1 MRIFSSLVLFF
12 FLSVSGFAQTKINAK
27 ITGKVVDAATQ
38 KPVEYATITITDSK
52 SKPVSGAVT
61 DTKGVFSVQNIS
73 PGIYS
78 VTIDFIGYK
87 MYKQDNVEI
96 TDQKK
101 NISLNTIELIASKEA
116 LASVTVTSKAPIIEN
131 KIDKIV
137 YNAANDVT
145 SQGGVALDVL
155 KKVPQVTVDID
166 GNVELQ
172 GNSGIRFLIN
182 GKPSSVFGSNLADAL
197 ASIPASQ
204 IKSIEA
210 ITSPG
215 AKYDAQ
221 GTGGIINIILKDSK
235 VQGYNGSINFGAGT
249 RLENGS
255 VNLNL
260 RHNNFGM
267 NAFFSGNAQL
277 SSHTPVS
284 QDRTSFDTAA
294 KRTTHF
300 LQDGYS
306 DFERNGFQS
315 GLGFDWSLSK
325 KESITGSLAYNHFS
339 NHGTGISNQQQILL
353 DNTGSIVSTIASARN
368 SDSRSGTNELEWS
381 LNYKK
386 KYKKDGQEFEIQYSG
401 NAGIPH
407 SSYLQSQMYNGQS
420 LAYAGS
426 SSNNPG
432 KDRETNLSIDYS
444 QPISEKFMLE
454 TGLKTV
460 LQNIISEADVLKL
473 STANNQFSKD
483 PTQSY
488 QLNYSRKIYAAYV
501 SGTFSIGKIL
511 NIKSGL
517 RLEHTDTKI
526 DFPNTSIPSYNSW
539 VPSIIFSHNF
549 ENGNSVK
556 LAYSHRIERPDYREI
571 NPFLNLADPYNI
583 TTGNPLLQPEL
594 GNNFELGFNKIF
606 DGGGSLYVSLVS
618 RFNSDDIKPYTAFY
632 ASYKIGDSLY
642 KNVSISNRQNIGL
655 ENRSGITISGSVPF
669 GKKLTVRTNI
679 GLYNRHV
686 VNKFN
691 ANNVTNGFDG
701 RMNLNATLQLPSNL
715 YFEGFGNLNTS
726 VNNIQGKQPQFFT
739 YTFAFRKFFM
749 NKKMSF
755 GFTATNPF
763 SQYIQQVTTVT
774 TSNYTSYNL
783 RQVPYRSFGISFSYK
798 FGKLEF
804 KKAKED
810 DKNFLN
816 NPPEGN
822 N

>member
-1 MRIFSSLVLFF
+1 MRIFSSLVLLFL
-12 FLSVSGFAQTKINAK
+12 LSVSGFAQTKINSK
-27 ITGKVVDAATQ
+27 ITGKVVDASTQ
-38 KPVEYATITITDSK
+38 KPVEYATITISDSK
-52 SKPVSGAVT
+52 SKPINGGVT
-61 DTKGVFSVQNIS
+61 DTKGVFTIQNI
-73 PGIYS
+73 PAGVYT

-87 MYKQDNVEI
+87 IFRQDNVEV

-101 NISLNTIELIASKEA
+101 NISLNTIELTASKET
-116 LASVTVTSKAPIIEN
+116 LASVTVTSKSPIIEN

-172 GNSGIRFLIN
+172 GNSSIRFLIN

-255 VNLNL
+255 VNLNV

-284 QDRTSFDTAA
+284 QDRTSNDTAA

-300 LQDGYS
+300 LQDAYS

-315 GLGFDWSLSK
+315 GLGFDWSLNK
-325 KESITGSLAYNHFS
+325 KESITGSLNYNHFS
-339 NHGTGISNQQQILL
+339 NHGRGISNQQQILI
-353 DNTGSIVSTIASARN
+353 DNTGSILSNIGSSRN
-368 SDSRSGTNELEWS
+368 SDNRSGSNEIEWS

-386 KYKKDGQEFEIQYSG
+386 KYKKDGQELEIQYSD
-401 NAGIPH
+401 NYEIPH
-407 SSYLQSQMYNGQS
+407 SSYLQSQLYNGQT
-420 LAYAGS
+420 LPYAGS

-432 KDRETNLSIDYS
+432 KVRETNLSIDYS
-444 QPISEKFMLE
+444 HPLAENFMLE

-460 LQNIISEADVLKL
+460 LENIISEADVLKL
-473 STANNQFSKD
+473 STVNNQYSKD
-483 PTQSY
+483 PAQSY
-488 QLNYSRKIYAAYV
+488 QLNYNRKIYAAYI
-501 SGTFSIGKIL
+501 SGTFSIAKFL

-526 DFPNTSIPSYNSW
+526 DFPNTFIPSYNSW
-539 VPSIIFSHNF
+539 VPSIIVSHNF
-549 ENGNSVK
+549 ENGNTLK

-594 GNNFELGFNKIF
+594 GNNFELGFNKSF
-606 DGGGSLYVSLVS
+606 DGGGNLYVSLVS
-618 RFNSDDIKPYTAFY
+618 RFNTDDIKPYTAFY

-686 VNKFN
+686 VNKLS
-691 ANNVTNGFDG
+691 ANNVTDGFDG
-701 RMNLNATLQLPSNL
+701 RMNVNATLQLPKNL
-715 YFEGFGNLNTS
+715 SLEGFGNFNTS
-726 VNNIQGKQPQFFT
+726 VNNIQGKQPQFFA

-749 NKKMSF
+749 NKKMSV

-763 SQYIQQVTTVT
+763 SQYIQQVTTVI

-783 RQVPYRSFGISFSYK
+783 RLVPYRSFGISFSYK

-804 KKAKED
+804 KKPKED

>member
-1 MRIFSSLVLFF
+1 MKIFSQSVLLLL
-12 FLSVSGFAQTKINAK
+12 LSVTGFAQTKTNAK
-27 ITGKVVDAATQ
+27 ISGKVVAAATQ
-38 KPVEYATITITDSK
+38 KPVEYATITLFDAK
-52 SKPVSGAVT
+52 LKPVTGAVT
-61 DTKGVFSVQNIS
+61 DAKGFFEVQNVATGVYTI
-73 PGIYS
+73 
-78 VTIDFIGYK
+78 TIDFIGYK
-87 MYKQDNVEI
+87 IFKLDSVQVSDA
-96 TDQKK
+96 KK
-101 NISLNTIELIASKEA
+101 NFSLNTIQLVASKET

-172 GNSGIRFLIN
+172 GNSSIRFLIN
-182 GKPSSVFGSNLADAL
+182 GKPSSIFGSNLADAL

-255 VNLNL
+255 VNLNV

-267 NAFFSGNAQL
+267 NAFFSGNGQL

-284 QDRTSFDTAA
+284 QDRNSFDTAA

-306 DFERNGFQS
+306 DFERNGYQS
-315 GLGFDWSLSK
+315 GIGFDWGINK
-325 KESITGSLAYNHFS
+325 KENLSGSFNYNHFA
-339 NHGTGISNQQQILL
+339 NHGTGISIQQQITL
-353 DNTGSIVSTIASARN
+353 DNLGMPVSDISNSRN
-368 SDSRSGTNELEWS
+368 SDSRSGTNEIEWS

-386 KYKKDGQEFEIQYSG
+386 KYKKEGQELEIQY
-401 NAGIPH
+401 NATYGIPH
-407 SSYLQSQMYNGQS
+407 SSYLQSQIYKGQI
-420 LAYAGS
+420 APYTGTT
-426 SSNNPG
+426 SNNPG
-432 KDRETNLSIDYS
+432 KDRETNISIDYTH
-444 QPISEKFMLE
+444 PVTEKFAIE

-460 LQNIISEADVLKL
+460 MQTIFSEADVLKL
-473 STANNQFSKD
+473 NTTTNQYSID
-483 PTQSY
+483 PAQSY
-488 QLNYSRKIYAAYV
+488 RLNYSRKVYAAYV
-501 SGTFSIGKIL
+501 SGSFSIAKFL
-511 NIKSGL
+511 NVKSGL

-526 DFPNTSIPSYNSW
+526 DFPNTFIPSYNSW

-549 ENGNSVK
+549 ENGNSLK

-571 NPFLNLADPYNI
+571 NPFVNLADPYNI
-583 TTGNPLLQPEL
+583 STGNPLLQPEL

-606 DGGGSLYVSLVS
+606 EGGGSVYISLVS
-618 RFNSDDIKPYTAFY
+618 RFNTDDIKPYTVFY
-632 ASYKIGDSLY
+632 TNYKIGDSVY
-642 KNVSISNRQNIGL
+642 KNVSVSNRQNIGL
-655 ENRSGITISGSVPF
+655 ENRTGINISGSFPI
-669 GKKLTVRTNI
+669 GKKLTVRTNTFMS
-679 GLYNRHV
+679 NRHV
-686 VNKFN
+686 VNQLS
-691 ANNVTNGFDG
+691 ANNVTNGFDA
-701 RMNLNATLQLPSNL
+701 RFNLNATYQLPKNL
-715 YFEGFGNLNTS
+715 VLEGFGNYNTA
-726 VNNIQGKQPQFFT
+726 VNNIQGKQPQFFA

-774 TSNYTSYNL
+774 AANYISYNL

-810 DKNFLN
+810 DKSFMN
-816 NPPEGN
+816 NPPEGSN
-822 N
+822 

>member
-12 FLSVSGFAQTKINAK
+12 LLSVSGFAQTKINSK
-27 ITGKVVDAATQ
+27 ITGKVVDASTQ
-38 KPVEYATITITDSK
+38 KPVEYATITISDSK
-52 SKPVSGAVT
+52 SKPINGGVT
-61 DTKGVFSVQNIS
+61 DTKGVFTIQNI
-73 PGIYS
+73 PAGVYT

-87 MYKQDNVEI
+87 IFRQDNVEV

-101 NISLNTIELIASKEA
+101 NISLNTIELTASKET

-172 GNSGIRFLIN
+172 GNSSIRFLIN

-255 VNLNL
+255 VNLNV

-284 QDRTSFDTAA
+284 QDRTSNDTAA

-300 LQDGYS
+300 LQDAYS

-315 GLGFDWSLSK
+315 GLGFDWSLNK
-325 KESITGSLAYNHFS
+325 KESITGSLNYNHFS
-339 NHGTGISNQQQILL
+339 NHGRGISNQQQILI
-353 DNTGSIVSTIASARN
+353 DNTGSILSNIGSSRN
-368 SDSRSGTNELEWS
+368 SDNRSGSNEIEWS

-386 KYKKDGQEFEIQYSG
+386 KYKKDGQELEIQYSD
-401 NAGIPH
+401 NYEIPH
-407 SSYLQSQMYNGQS
+407 SSYLQSQLYNGQT
-420 LAYAGS
+420 LPYAGS

-432 KDRETNLSIDYS
+432 KVRETNLSIDYS
-444 QPISEKFMLE
+444 HPLAENFMLE

-460 LQNIISEADVLKL
+460 LENIISEADVLKL
-473 STANNQFSKD
+473 STVNNQYSKD
-483 PTQSY
+483 PAQSY
-488 QLNYSRKIYAAYV
+488 QLNYNRKIYAAYI
-501 SGTFSIGKIL
+501 SGTFSIAKFL

-526 DFPNTSIPSYNSW
+526 DFPNTFIPSYNSW
-539 VPSIIFSHNF
+539 VPSIIVSHNF
-549 ENGNSVK
+549 ENGNTLK

-594 GNNFELGFNKIF
+594 GNNFELGFNKSF
-606 DGGGSLYVSLVS
+606 DGGGNLYVSLVS
-618 RFNSDDIKPYTAFY
+618 RFNTDDIKPYTAFY

-655 ENRSGITISGSVPF
+655 ENRSGITISGSVPL

-686 VNKFN
+686 VNKLS
-691 ANNVTNGFDG
+691 ANNVTDGFDG
-701 RMNLNATLQLPSNL
+701 RMNVNATLQLPKNL
-715 YFEGFGNLNTS
+715 SLEGFGNFNTS
-726 VNNIQGKQPQFFT
+726 VNNIQGKQPQFFA

-749 NKKMSF
+749 NKKMSV

-763 SQYIQQVTTVT
+763 SQYIQQVTTVI

-783 RQVPYRSFGISFSYK
+783 RLVPYRSFGISFSYK

-804 KKAKED
+804 KKPKED